1 MTDII
6 HLLPDSIANQIAAGE
21 VVQRPASVVKELIEN
36 SIDAGAENIHVI
48 IKEAGKILVQVID
61 DGIGMSV
68 TDARMSFERH
78 ATSKITQADD
88 LFRIR
93 TMGFRGE
100 ALASIAAVSQVEM
113 KTKRKE
119 DELGT
124 SISIEGSRL
133 IRQEPMTCQTGTS
146 IEVKNLFFNVPARRN
161 FLKSNSVEM
170 RHIIDE
176 FQRTALSHPRI
187 QFKLHQNDM
196 EVYHL
201 PAGKLVKRIINLF
214 GRSYQEQLVVC
225 QEDTPH
231 LQVKGYVGKPG
242 FAKKTRGEQFIFV
255 NNRYIR
261 SNYLIHAIQNA
272 YENLIPTEFFPFFVI
287 FLEIDPKHIDVN
299 VHPTK
304 TEIKFV
310 DERTIYGLVKA
321 TVKQALGQHNLTP
334 SLDFSQNVNLDLQ
347 KEYGGE
353 NSEKTRQELDYER
366 LRQGSGNF
374 SNLRNWEKLYENP
387 ERDIPASF
395 LHRDEESTA
404 QKDQLILPSSV
415 NQSGRIDSVYPF
427 QGETDLPTTYQ
438 LHQKYILT
446 QVKSGMMLIDQ
457 VAAHQRILYEKYLS
471 YLQHK
476 SAIIQKLLFPIS
488 LELNPADYSL
498 VMDIKNE
505 IASLGFDFELFGKS
519 AIIINGVPSGLK
531 DINEKEVFEGLI
543 DQYKLNKEKLE
554 MRTHENL
561 AMSMARY
568 TCIRAGQS
576 MNEKERKSLI
586 DQLFGCKNPNYS
598 PFGELTFYIFTLEEL
613 ADHFK
618 KKN

>member
-36 SIDAGAENIHVI
+36 SLDAGAESIQVI
-48 IKEAGKILVQVID
+48 IREAGKNLIQVID

-78 ATSKITQADD
+78 ATSKISQADD

-100 ALASIAAVSQVEM
+100 ALASIAAVAQVEM

-124 SISIEGSRL
+124 GISIEGSRL
-133 IRQEPMTCQTGTS
+133 IRQEPVTGQVGTS

-161 FLKSNSVEM
+161 FLKSNPVEM

-176 FQRTALSHPRI
+176 FQRAALSHPDI

-225 QEDTPH
+225 REDTPH
-231 LQVKGYVGKPG
+231 LNIKGYIGKPG
-242 FAKKTRGEQFIFV
+242 FAKKTRGEQFLFV
-255 NNRYIR
+255 NKRYIR
-261 SNYLIHAIQNA
+261 SNYLVHAVQNA
-272 YENLIPTEFFPFFVI
+272 YENLIPQEYFPFFVI
-287 FLEIDPKHIDVN
+287 FLDIDPRHIDVN

-310 DERTIYGLVKA
+310 DERTVYGLVKA
-321 TVKQALGQHNLTP
+321 TVKQALGQHNITP
-334 SLDFSQNVNLDLQ
+334 SLDFSHNINLNLER
-347 KEYGGE
+347 EYGGE
-353 NSEKTRQELDYER
+353 NSEKTRKELDYER
-366 LRQGSGNF
+366 FRSGTERF
-374 SNLRNWEKLYENP
+374 GNLPNWEKLYEDPDRGNP
-387 ERDIPASF
+387 EISLPHDKDPADRND
-395 LHRDEESTA
+395 L
-404 QKDQLILPSSV
+404 LILPS
-415 NQSGRIDSVYPF
+415 
-427 QGETDLPTTYQ
+427 ETRSDAIENSHPVQDEDLFPGTYQ
-438 LHQKYILT
+438 LHHQYILT
-446 QVKSGMMLIDQ
+446 QVKSGLMIIDQ
-457 VAAHQRILYEKYLS
+457 TAAHQRILYEKYLS
-471 YLQHK
+471 YLRNK
-476 SAIIQKLLFPIS
+476 SAVIQKLLFPVSI
-488 LELNPADYSL
+488 ELNLADYSL
-498 VMDIKNE
+498 VMDIRKE
-505 IASLGFDFELFGKS
+505 ISALGFEFELFGKN
-519 AIIINGVPSGLK
+519 AIIIHGIPSGLK

-543 DQYKLNKEKLE
+543 DQFKLNKEKLE
-554 MRTHENL
+554 MKTHENL

-568 TCIRAGQS
+568 TCIKEGRS
-576 MNEKERKSLI
+576 MNEKERISLI
-586 DQLFGCKNPNYS
+586 HQLFGCKNPNYS
-598 PFGELTFYIFTLEEL
+598 PYGELTFYIFTLKDL
-613 ADHFK
+613 SDHFK